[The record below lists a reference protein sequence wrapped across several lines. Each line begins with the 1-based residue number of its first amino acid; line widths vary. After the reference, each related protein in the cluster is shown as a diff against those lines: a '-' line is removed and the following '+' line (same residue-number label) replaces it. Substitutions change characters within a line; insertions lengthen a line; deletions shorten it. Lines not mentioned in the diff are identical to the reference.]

1 MSNYT
6 RTTNF
11 AVKDGL
17 ASGNPSKKILGSEF
31 QLEFDNIATSSATKA
46 ENDSPTFTGT
56 VTIPTLAATAGSLTS
71 VTSDMTFA
79 DNSALNIGTDS
90 DLTVYHDGS
99 NTYVTEQGAGSLFIK
114 SDGAGI
120 VFRNSTG
127 QNYLSLL
134 EASGEA
140 KLFHISGGV
149 STQRLT
155 SSSSGV
161 VINGACDTDSII
173 LNGITIGATG
183 SEINKLSGMT
193 SSTAELN
200 ILTGVTATA
209 AELNILDGVTA
220 TTAELNY
227 VDGVTSNVQTQLD
240 AKAPIDSPTFT
251 TDVTVPKISLGSWE
265 IALDG
270 ADLVFR
276 NGVTDV
282 FKVTT
287 AGAVI
292 AKDDVTAFGTP

>member
-11 AVKDGL
+11 TAKDSL
-17 ASGNPSKKILGSEF
+17 PSGNPSKKIVGSEF
-31 QLEFDNIATSSATKA
+31 QLEFDNIATASATKA
-46 ENDSPTFTGT
+46 DIASPTFTGT
-56 VTIPTLAATAGSLTS
+56 VTIPTLTATSGSLGT
-71 VTSDMTFA
+71 VTSSMTFN
-79 DNSALNIGTDS
+79 DGVALNIGTGS
-90 DLTVYHDGS
+90 DLVINHDGANS
-99 NTYVTEQGAGSLFIK
+99 YITDQGTGSLYFK
-114 SDGAGI
+114 SDGSGI
-120 VFRNSTG
+120 VFRNSAN
-127 QNYLSLL
+127 QNYISML
-134 EASGEA
+134 ESTGEA

-155 SSSSGV
+155 SSSAGV

-220 TTAELNY
+220 TAAELNY